1 MAYLVDGVAVVTG
14 AGSGIGKACALSYA
28 AEGARGVIIG
38 DLNLTAAQQTAQ
50 ESEAVAVNPAYR
62 ALAVAVDV
70 TDGSSVEEMVS
81 KAVSGFGRIDYLV
94 NSAGIG
100 VKEHRSVEEVSAS
113 EMERFWKVNI
123 MGTVHCT
130 QAVARVMKGQSVA
143 TFQSPGSGAAREVG
157 RGVIVNLGSANSY
170 MATPEVAPYVT
181 TKHAVI
187 GLTKNS
193 ALDLA
198 KYQIRVN
205 AICPGWTR
213 TPMVEE
219 ALNGNPNL
227 DGMMKSV
234 VPMKRIAFPEEIA
247 DVVVFMTSPRS
258 SYVTG
263 VGWIVDGGLTL
274 QVQTC

>member
-1 MAYLVDGVAVVTG
+1 MAFLVDGVAIVTG

-28 AEGARGVIIG
+28 AEGVRGVIIA
-38 DLNLTAAQQTAQ
+38 DLNLTAAEQTAR
-50 ESEAVAVNPAYR
+50 ETEAVAVNPEYK
-62 ALAVAVDV
+62 ALALAVDV
-70 TDGSSVEEMVS
+70 TDPSSVEKMVS
-81 KAVSGFGRIDYLV
+81 TAVATFGRIDYLV
-94 NSAGIG
+94 NSAGVG
-100 VKEHRSVEEVSAS
+100 VKKHRSVEEVSAS
-113 EMERFWKVNI
+113 DMERFWKVNI

-130 QAVARVMKGQSVA
+130 QAVARVMKEQNVA
-143 TFQSPGSGAAREVG
+143 TFQSPGRGSSREVG

-247 DVVVFMTSPRS
+247 DIVVFMTSPRS

>member
-1 MAYLVDGVAVVTG
+1 LPT
-14 AGSGIGKACALSYA
+14 
-28 AEGARGVIIG
+28 
-38 DLNLTAAQQTAQ
+38 
-50 ESEAVAVNPAYR
+50 
-62 ALAVAVDV
+62 
-70 TDGSSVEEMVS
+70 
-81 KAVSGFGRIDYLV
+81 
-94 NSAGIG
+94 
-100 VKEHRSVEEVSAS
+100 
-113 EMERFWKVNI
+113 
-123 MGTVHCT
+123 
-130 QAVARVMKGQSVA
+130 
-143 TFQSPGSGAAREVG
+143 
-157 RGVIVNLGSANSY
+157 
-170 MATPEVAPYVT
+170 
-181 TKHAVI
+181 
-187 GLTKNS
+187 